1 MKKVLFK
8 ILAYLLLDKVEK
20 ARAKK
25 VERIE
30 SMKLSIKG
38 LTDISHAHH
47 L

>member
-1 MKKVLFK
+1 MKKISFK

-25 VERIE
+25 VEKTE
-30 SMKLSIKG
+30 SLKLTIKG